1 MSRYATQC
9 QKSIDT
15 KDHSSYTPTVK
26 SNNLSIRAELVG
38 LPPLPPWRRA
48 VRRLLK
54 VLSQFLVW
62 LCTHPEVCGL
72 ENFPKQGPVLIVI
85 NHLGD
90 VDAVLGLAYA
100 PVCIDTLAKQELYDI
115 PIVGAL
121 MHAYGVIWLQRGVA
135 YRHVLRAA
143 LDGLAEGR
151 LISIAPEGRE
161 SLTGALEEG
170 TDGAA
175 YLALKFDALL
185 LPVTF
190 TGTENRRIFDNLK
203 HLRRTTVTVTIGE
216 PFRLETTGDRRKD
229 IAQGTLTIMHT
240 LAHQLPSEYRGVYQT
255 PSTLLPL
262 EKHL

>member
-1 MSRYATQC
+1 M
-9 QKSIDT
+9 
-15 KDHSSYTPTVK
+15 K
-26 SNNLSIRAELVG
+26 SNTLSIRTELGG
-38 LPPLPPWRRA
+38 LPPLPPWRHV
-48 VRRLLK
+48 VRRMLK

-62 LCTHPEVCGL
+62 LCTHSEVRGL

-90 VDAVLGLAYA
+90 ADAFLGLACA
-100 PVCIDTLAKQELYDI
+100 PVCIDTIAKQELYDI
-115 PIVGAL
+115 PIIGAL
-121 MHAYGVIWLQRGVA
+121 MHAYGIIWLQRGVA

-143 LDGLAEGR
+143 LDGLTEGR
-151 LISIAPEGRE
+151 FVSIAPEGRE

-175 YLALKFDALL
+175 YLALKLDTLL

-190 TGTENRRIFDNLK
+190 TGTENQRIFGNLK
-203 HLRRTTVTVTIGE
+203 HLRRTAVTVTIGK
-216 PFRLETTGDRRKD
+216 PFRLKTTGDRRKD

-255 PSTLLPL
+255 PSPLLPL
-262 EKHL
+262 ENHR